1 MTERQQTI
9 STNSGPEQV
18 STAGHAGL
26 DETNV
31 AEMNRTI
38 TRKMQEGF
46 ISGRFYPE
54 TAAEKAFLR
63 DYRQANQ

>member
-9 STNSGPEQV
+9 SMNSGSEQV

-26 DETNV
+26 DETSI
-31 AEMNRTI
+31 AGMNRSI
-38 TRKMQEGF
+38 TKKMQEGF

-63 DYRQANQ
+63 DYKQANP